1 VNLGRSAPDVSAAS
15 SDLLSLE
22 SGLDLPRRRR
32 ALLDHLVVAIG
43 PVLLFLAILLL
54 LIASGAFENPR

>member
-1 VNLGRSAPDVSAAS
+1 MNPGRSAPDGSAAG

-54 LIASGAFENPR
+54 LIASGAFANPR